1 MDEAMDAGTGAFQA
15 HKFDEAERS
24 YKEAVKLG
32 ERLQPHEARLVMS
45 LGYLGSMYFTRK
57 DYPDAQAAF
66 ERQLNVAEEVYGP
79 ASPQTIPV
87 LESLTRLAMAEETWE
102 TAESFAHQELH
113 LSEKN
118 TGIANMSY
126 SIRCMSRC
134 YVDF

>member
-1 MDEAMDAGTGAFQA
+1 MDEAMDAGTAAFQA

-32 ERLQPHEARLVMS
+32 ERLQPHETRLVMS

-66 ERQLNVAEEVYGP
+66 ERQLKVAEEVYGP

-87 LESLTRLAMAEETWE
+87 LRFRNRLA
-102 TAESFAHQELH
+102 LD
-113 LSEKN
+113 EKN
-118 TGIANMSY
+118 WEQA
-126 SIRCMSRC
+126 
-134 YVDF
+134 